1 MRKVFDINKICNNYK
16 KSVIFLILG
25 WISLWLSIDTYI
37 NFGQIDNLLINK
49 VELFNNVRVLI
60 FFITFFFSVCL
71 ILFLIIKK
79 KIWVKEKINNI
90 LLILFFY
97 FILQIIGLQQNPEV
111 KFNLENLYLVIL
123 AIGALNIFFIINLLQ
138 LEKIL
143 KYILYSSIVILA
155 LFLFVITLS
164 KINNSSTYDQTF
176 VFNFY
181 SLFHPQETLL
191 NREYPRVTG
200 ISRMLA
206 VVNLSLIIFLDFN
219 NKIKSAL
226 LLFIIT
232 IFSVLIWGMQSR
244 GTIICFFI
252 SLVIICFFL
261 KNLNF
266 KNALILLFI
275 LSFVPAIIFEYARP
289 IIFKKNIE
297 NYIKYENE
305 KNKGG
310 YNGYNIKTDEIRLFE
325 AKHTSG
331 RVDLWKEV
339 ISKYDKSKLFG
350 YGPQADRLLLYKT
363 DLSYKYSTNVSNGV
377 LYAFLC
383 GGYLSV
389 LIFFFIYYKI
399 YTYVDY
405 FYNKKKILNKIDKSV
420 KISITL
426 LIFFSFRS
434 LVENSFTLFSVDFL
448 LFLISI
454 NVVDNFIKKNN
465 SNKFNFS

>member
-1 MRKVFDINKICNNYK
+1 MSKVSNINTISKSYK

-25 WISLWLSIDTYI
+25 WISLWLSIDTYV
-37 NFGQIDNLLINK
+37 NFSQIANLGIDK
-49 VELFNNVRVLI
+49 VALFNNVRVLI
-60 FFITFFFSVCL
+60 FFTTFFISVCL
-71 ILFLIIKK
+71 ILFLIVKK
-79 KIWVKEKINNI
+79 RIWIKEKINSV

-97 FILQIIGLQQNPEV
+97 FLLQTIGLQQNVEV

-123 AIGALNIFFIINLLQ
+123 AVGSLNIFFILNLLQ

-143 KYILYSSIVILA
+143 KYILYLSIVILV
-155 LFLFVITLS
+155 LFLLVIFLS

-176 VFNFY
+176 TFNFY

-219 NKIKSAL
+219 NKIKSAI
-226 LLFIIT
+226 LLFLIT
-232 IFSVLIWGMQSR
+232 IISVLIWGMQSR

-252 SLVIICFFL
+252 SVVIICFFL

-275 LSFVPAIIFEYARP
+275 LSFVPAKIFEYARP

-297 NYIKYENE
+297 NFTKYQNEQNKNAHKGYDIK
-305 KNKGG
+305 
-310 YNGYNIKTDEIRLFE
+310 IDEIRLFE

-339 ISKYDKSKLFG
+339 ISKYEKSKLFG
-350 YGPQADRLLLYKT
+350 YGPQADRLLLQKT

-383 GGYLSV
+383 GGYLAV

-399 YTYVDY
+399 YTYLDY
-405 FYNKKKILNKIDKSV
+405 FYNKKKFLHKIDKSV
-420 KISITL
+420 KISIIL
-426 LIFFSFRS
+426 LIFFSVRS
-434 LVENSFTLFSVDFL
+434 IIENSFTLFSVDFL

-454 NVVDNFIKKNN
+454 NVVESFVKKKTNN
-465 SNKFNFS
+465 

>member
-1 MRKVFDINKICNNYK
+1 MSKVFNINAISKSYK

-25 WISLWLSIDTYI
+25 WISLWLSIDTYV
-37 NFGQIDNLLINK
+37 NFSQIANLGIDK
-49 VELFNNVRVLI
+49 VALFNNFRVLI
-60 FFITFFFSVCL
+60 FFTTFFISVCL
-71 ILFLIIKK
+71 IFFLIVKK
-79 KIWVKEKINNI
+79 RIWIKEKINSV

-97 FILQIIGLQQNPEV
+97 FLLQIIGLQQNVEV

-123 AIGALNIFFIINLLQ
+123 AVGSLNIFFILNLLQ

-155 LFLFVITLS
+155 SFLLVIFLS
-164 KINNSSTYDQTF
+164 KINNSSAYDQTF
-176 VFNFY
+176 IFNFY

-219 NKIKSAL
+219 NKIKSAI
-226 LLFIIT
+226 LLFLIT
-232 IFSVLIWGMQSR
+232 IISVLIWGMQSR

-252 SLVIICFFL
+252 SVVIICFFL

-275 LSFVPAIIFEYARP
+275 LSFVPAIIFEYTRP

-297 NYIKYENE
+297 NFIKYQNE
-305 KNKGG
+305 QNKKGHKG
-310 YNGYNIKTDEIRLFE
+310 YDIKTDEIRLFE

-339 ISKYDKSKLFG
+339 ISKYEKSKLFG
-350 YGPQADRLLLYKT
+350 YGPQADRLLLQKT

-383 GGYLSV
+383 GGYLAV

-399 YTYVDY
+399 YTYLDY
-405 FYNKKKILNKIDKSV
+405 FYNKKKFLHKIDKSV
-420 KISITL
+420 KISIIL
-426 LIFFSFRS
+426 LIFFSVRS
-434 LVENSFTLFSVDFL
+434 IIENSFTLFSVDFL

-454 NVVDNFIKKNN
+454 NVVESFVKKKTNN
-465 SNKFNFS
+465 